1 MSIDYH
7 WLRTHVYTAN
17 KQSNLD
23 RIHNMKL
30 TSFRSSEL
38 TRYIKFSVIGRSML
52 LLNKKDRVK
61 IFAVAV
67 IQIFF
72 GLLDLVSVIIIGL
85 LGALSISGVK
95 SQEPTERAQSVLEF
109 LNLSDETFQYQFAIL
124 GIIAAGFLIL
134 KTILSMFLIKKT
146 LYFLAHKAATMSS
159 EFFSRM
165 LNQFITFASK
175 Y

>member
-1 MSIDYH
+1 
-7 WLRTHVYTAN
+7 
-17 KQSNLD
+17 
-23 RIHNMKL
+23 MKL

-85 LGALSISGVK
+85 LGALSISGIK

-109 LNLSDETFQYQFAIL
+109 LNLSDKTFQYQFAIL

-146 LYFLAHKAATMSS
+146 LRFLAHKAATMSS

-165 LNQFITFASK
+165 LNQDLLHLQAKTHQEKFV
-175 Y
+175 